1 MHSAFCIP
9 ANAPLSG
16 TYLPQI
22 GPLTL
27 RFAKLKKT
35 QVIIIDEVTMMHK
48 DLLTV
53 LENTLR
59 WVRKIDE
66 PFGGVLLLVGGD
78 WKQLLPVVK
87 APFNCTLYAQLEA
100 CLQNHPL
107 YDTFQHIVLK
117 ENMRAKLDPLFVDF
131 LERVSVG

>member
-53 LENTLR
+53 LDNTLR

-107 YDTFQHIVLK
+107 YNTFQHIVLK

>member
-53 LENTLR
+53 LDNTLR

-66 PFGGVLLLVGGD
+66 PFGGVLLVVGGD

>member
-53 LENTLR
+53 LDNTLR

-66 PFGGVLLLVGGD
+66 PFGGVLLVVGGD

-107 YDTFQHIVLK
+107 YNTFQHIVLK

-131 LERVSVG
+131 LERVSVS